1 MSHRGAVVT
10 GAWIRAHAVLLHAF
24 ARFTGRM
31 RESLYPVDR
40 SGRPDLRYYTAPL
53 AHYVAM
59 YEAWL
64 DGLRPASQR
73 RADGQRLFAL
83 RVHATWGLIARGTE
97 AMDYARGLLRHEE
110 ADAREDGAA
119 ILAALGERPKR
130 EGNAVRATRRP
141 SRPR

>member
-1 MSHRGAVVT
+1 VSRGDAT
-10 GAWIRAHAVLLHAF
+10 SAWIRVHLVLLHTL
-24 ARFTGRM
+24 ARMTGRL

-53 AHYVAM
+53 THYVAM

-64 DGLRPASQR
+64 EGLRPVSDR
-73 RADGQRLFAL
+73 RADGHRLFAL
-83 RVHATWGLIARGTE
+83 RVHATWGLIARGTA

-119 ILAALGERPKR
+119 ILAALGQRPKR
-130 EGNAVRATRRP
+130 AGNAVRATRRP